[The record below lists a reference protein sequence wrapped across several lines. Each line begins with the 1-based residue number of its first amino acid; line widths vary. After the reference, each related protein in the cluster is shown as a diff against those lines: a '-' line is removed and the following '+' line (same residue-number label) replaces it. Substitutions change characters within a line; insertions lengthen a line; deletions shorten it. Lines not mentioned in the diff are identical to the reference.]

1 MSSGAPLQQPVR
13 AHRTAWLALALTS
26 ALLGACTERPDFT
39 PGGDCELNTDCAT
52 SLVCRLGRCRVECR
66 AQRDCAVGLECVRDA
81 RGLGA
86 CQLEEETMCERAS
99 DCEAPLV
106 CHFGR
111 CTNECET
118 DRDCPPGASCAEDET
133 GASGCRDPSVSE
145 CELTSDCEAMGLSG
159 KVCAVDDRCREPC
172 REDWDCRDG
181 MMCLP
186 GSPTACGWPAIDGG
200 LDGGADA
207 ASDAMMSDAGDALTP
222 PPPPRMAA
230 SLRNTCAAPAGQ
242 PMRCWGDNAS
252 GQIGD
257 DSTMPRLV
265 ATAVLGITGAR
276 SIGVGHGHTCASS
289 GSRLD
294 CWGRNTA
301 GQLGIDSM
309 GPALSLTPVEVTL
322 LPAGTIDDVALGLDH
337 SCAIVEGAL
346 YCWGGNGSGQLGLG
360 DNSTRVRPTLVTLPE
375 LAVRVDT
382 HSVHTCAL
390 LASGAIACF
399 GANGEGQVGS
409 GTGNVLT
416 PALVPGIADAVD
428 VATGSSHTCALR
440 RDGTVWCWGSDAFG
454 QIGRGDSGELR
465 VLVPTPT
472 SPIPAEVVQIAAG
485 SAFACAR
492 TRGGAL
498 YCWGENN
505 LGQAGRNRFTE
516 PYVYE
521 PAQVVGLD
529 PIDELA
535 AGTAHTCA
543 RTASGV
549 HLCFGDNGDGQL
561 GDDSMTTTWTPVEV
575 VGL

>member
-1 MSSGAPLQQPVR
+1 MMSSGASF
-13 AHRTAWLALALTS
+13 AWLGLALTS
-26 ALLGACTERPDFT
+26 ALLGACSARPEWR
-39 PGGDCELNTDCAT
+39 PGGDCELNTDCST

-111 CTNECET
+111 CTNECES

-230 SLRNTCAAPAGQ
+230 SLRNTCVASGDSVL
-242 PMRCWGDNAS
+242 CWGANGD

-257 DSTMPRLV
+257 GSQGSIHYTP
-265 ATAVLGITGAR
+265 TAAHLTIASVR
-276 SIGVGHGHTCASS
+276 SIGLGEDNHACASS
-289 GSRLD
+289 GSALE
-294 CWGRNTA
+294 CWGNNA
-301 GQLGIDSM
+301 VGQLGIDSTTS
-309 GPALSLTPVEVTL
+309 SLTPVAVTL
-322 LPAGTIDDVALGLDH
+322 LPTGAIDDLSLGRAH
-337 SCAIVEGAL
+337 TCAIVDGAL
-346 YCWGGNGSGQLGLG
+346 YCWGENSGGQLGLG
-360 DNSTRVRPTLVTLPE
+360 DDADRPVPTRVTLPE
-375 LAVRVDT
+375 LALRVDAHT
-382 HSVHTCAL
+382 DHTCAL

-399 GANGEGQVGS
+399 GANGNGQVGS
-409 GTGNVLT
+409 GTGNALSPRVLPT
-416 PALVPGIADAVD
+416 LSDAADI
-428 VATGSSHTCALR
+428 ATGGTHSCALR
-440 RDGTVWCWGSDAFG
+440 QDGTVWCWGADAFG
-454 QIGRGDSGELR
+454 QIGQGGGFGDPN
-465 VLVPTPT
+465 VLVPAPT
-472 SPIPAEVVQIAAG
+472 APIPDRVIQITAG
-485 SAFACAR
+485 SQNTCALTQGGEVYCWGSNRAGESGQDPTLPFQERIFVPMRVAALAAVEEIVAGGDHVCAR
-492 TRGGAL
+492 TGA
-498 YCWGENN
+498 GE
-505 LGQAGRNRFTE
+505 
-516 PYVYE
+516 
-521 PAQVVGLD
+521 
-529 PIDELA
+529 
-535 AGTAHTCA
+535 
-543 RTASGV
+543 
-549 HLCFGDNGDGQL
+549 HLCFGANQNGQL
-561 GDDSMTTTWTPVEV
+561 GDGTGTMMESWTPVEV